1 MYVLRVLLLLLSAV
15 VDDVVVASSLN
26 NSRRAAVSST
36 TIHTSFFVCFQLAR
50 GVPAS
55 AQYGPASAFLPAP
68 TLNPQ
73 ALMVAHT

>member
-1 MYVLRVLLLLLSAV
+1 MMMS
-15 VDDVVVASSLN
+15 SSLN

-73 ALMVAHT
+73 GTALSLSSFPPLLH